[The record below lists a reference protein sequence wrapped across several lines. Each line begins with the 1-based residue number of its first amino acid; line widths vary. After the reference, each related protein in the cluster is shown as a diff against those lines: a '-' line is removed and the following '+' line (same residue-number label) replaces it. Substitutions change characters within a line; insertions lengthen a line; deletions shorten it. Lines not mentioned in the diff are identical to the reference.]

1 MGGDAGD
8 ALRVLILLARFG
20 ALLSADGVCFCF
32 LFSARAVVPFFAFF
46 RRVPG
51 ESSLPTLE
59 DREPDD
65 GSLRCVEDTRIMF
78 CDPWLAAKSL
88 ILDEFDAFDELEELA
103 DTITSFCV
111 GICLTVASIDDMLAV
126 LCGS

>member
-1 MGGDAGD
+1 
-8 ALRVLILLARFG
+8 
-20 ALLSADGVCFCF
+20 
-32 LFSARAVVPFFAFF
+32 
-46 RRVPG
+46 
-51 ESSLPTLE
+51 
-59 DREPDD
+59 
-65 GSLRCVEDTRIMF
+65 MF

-88 ILDEFDAFDELEELA
+88 ILDEFDAFDAFDELEELA